1 MGTLIVA
8 LVAVVVV
15 LPKMVGTPGGEP
27 GAGPPSEAEVSNP
40 DTLVPPIKENATNP
54 IIDGLNHALD
64 EALLEGRSALIA
76 REPEA
81 AAAAFERASVL
92 EPGNAAAEDGLRR
105 SKILFEVRDLEVAAV
120 SHENLGERAAAAGA
134 ARRALKLDSS
144 SKIARAVA
152 NRVIWQDTMDA
163 YNGHITRGLAA
174 LEDGE
179 YQKAIDAFSA
189 ASKLSPTAP
198 EVTDGL
204 GRARAGIHRQKVS
217 AHLARAAEAEE
228 AERWSAAV
236 EEYRSVLALEPNL
249 ADARDGLARSNRRL
263 DLSQK
268 MDYHLTHPERLATA
282 AVLREA
288 ADLVAEAG
296 GLAPR
301 GPQFSALIDRLDH
314 LVGQFSIPVPV
325 VLESDGIT
333 EIVLHRIGELGV
345 FDRRTVELRPGTY
358 TVVGRRPGYR
368 DVRLEFEVGPGQS
381 PPPVIIRCT
390 ERI

>member
-1 MGTLIVA
+1 MGTLTVA

-15 LPKMVGTPGGEP
+15 LPKLVGTPDGEP
-27 GAGPPSEAEVSNP
+27 GVGSPSEAEDSTP
-40 DTLVPPIKENATNP
+40 DVLVPPIRENATNP

-81 AAAAFERASVL
+81 AAAAFKRASVL
-92 EPGNAAAEDGLRR
+92 EPGNAAAEDGLLR
-105 SKILFEVRDLEVAAV
+105 SEILFEVRDLEVAAV
-120 SHENLGERAAAAGA
+120 SHENLGERAAAAAA
-134 ARRALKLDSS
+134 ARRALELDPS

-152 NRVIWQDTMDA
+152 NRVIWQDTRDA
-163 YNGHITRGLAA
+163 YNGHVTRGLAA

-179 YQKAIDAFSA
+179 YQEALDAFSA
-189 ASKLSPTAP
+189 ASKVSPTAP

-204 GRARAGIHRQKVS
+204 ARARAGLHRQKVD
-217 AHLARAAEAEE
+217 AHLARAADAEE
-228 AERWSAAV
+228 NERWSAAV
-236 EEYRSVLALEPNL
+236 EEYRSVLELEPNL
-249 ADARDGLARSNRRL
+249 AEARDGLARSTRRV

-296 GLAPR
+296 GLSPR

-314 LVGQFSIPVPV
+314 LVVQYSIPVTV
-325 VLESDGIT
+325 VLESDGVT
-333 EIVLHRIGELGV
+333 EIVLYRIGELGA
-345 FDRRTVELRPGTY
+345 FDRHTVELRPGTY
-358 TVVGRRPGYR
+358 TVVGRRPGYK
-368 DVRLEFEVGPGQS
+368 DVRLKFEVGPGRS
-381 PPPVIIRCT
+381 PPTIIIRCT